1 MGENADYSE
10 LALILKRTL
19 EGAFQVREFQKNND
33 PKNQVG
39 KLQENNNPKTPMVE
53 IIV

>member
-1 MGENADYSE
+1 MVTNAPTTGR
-10 LALILKRTL
+10 L
-19 EGAFQVREFQKNND
+19 REFQKNND